1 MFAPRLVAGRN
12 LMPGDERAVL
22 VNNRLSVDEGI
33 QVGDEITLK
42 IGEEE
47 AVWTVVGLSLN
58 INSGSD
64 DFFVPFDALA
74 QVEGSV
80 GRGTYVKIVCGSE
93 DPVVQKDLVK
103 ALKDAYKAQRVGVTG
118 HWSTSEGREQ
128 NRATFGIMMSLLLSM
143 AALAAI
149 VGSIG
154 LASTMS
160 INVVERGREI
170 GVMRA
175 TGATSLVI
183 AGIVVGEGVLVGAL
197 SWLLAVPISYPGALL
212 LSNTLGDTLITIP
225 LEFSYSIDGVGF
237 WLLVVLLLS
246 ALASLWPAL
255 RATRVSVR
263 ESLAYE

>member
-1 MFAPRLVAGRN
+1 
-12 LMPGDERAVL
+12 
-22 VNNRLSVDEGI
+22 
-33 QVGDEITLK
+33 
-42 IGEEE
+42 
-47 AVWTVVGLSLN
+47 LN

-74 QVEGSV
+74 QIEGSV

-93 DPVVQKDLVK
+93 DPVVQGNLVK
-103 ALKDAYKAQRVGVTG
+103 ALKDAYKEQRVGVTG

-160 INVVERGREI
+160 INVVERAREI
-170 GVMRA
+170 GVMRSV
-175 TGATSLVI
+175 GATSVAI
-183 AGIVVGEGVLVGAL
+183 ASIFVVEGVILGLL
-197 SWLLAVPISYPGALL
+197 SWLFAIPISVPGSRLF
-212 LSNTLGDTLITIP
+212 SDVLGSAVMNFP
-225 LEFSYSIDGVGF
+225 LEFAYSVNGMMMWFTI
-237 WLLVVLLLS
+237 VVVLS

-255 RATRVSVR
+255 CATRVSVR
-263 ESLAYE
+263 EALAYE